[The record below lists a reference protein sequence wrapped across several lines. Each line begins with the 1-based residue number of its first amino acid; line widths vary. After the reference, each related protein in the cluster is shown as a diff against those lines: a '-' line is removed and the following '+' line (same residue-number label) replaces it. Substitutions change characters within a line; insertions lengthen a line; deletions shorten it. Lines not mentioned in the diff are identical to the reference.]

1 MLVPRHVWHF
11 KIQLLAKK
19 HLTQS
24 AGEAECHRFGR
35 RLHINKVLNVP
46 ARVHPETTF
55 YVVFLVNISK
65 DSVLFH
71 QQKDCSHAGETD
83 NSPRAK
89 WAPGQWFLWSYYK
102 LVKKTLTIKI
112 FFFLS
117 FPLCTHMHSF
127 FHPFSS
133 LLFSH
138 LLLFLCFPL
147 HSCLPDQPFL
157 SANTHIKLLQSPQ
170 FTCSCW
176 CCLEARQHKQGAQK
190 WLEHCSLVSVS
201 SQESVGGLECVC
213 LMSWY
218 NCACVLPACIK
229 VSAWVSLFS
238 QCLLKHTLPFMFTA
252 CLLDPEQWVPS
263 RCAVTAA
270 GSHHTSSQVLLSGS
284 GTVSNECW
292 ARPLESPRGGSALGN
307 RAGGL

>member
-1 MLVPRHVWHF
+1 MLFFWF
-11 KIQLLAKK
+11 
-19 HLTQS
+19 
-24 AGEAECHRFGR
+24 
-35 RLHINKVLNVP
+35 
-46 ARVHPETTF
+46 
-55 YVVFLVNISK
+55 NIPI

-112 FFFLS
+112 FFFSLFPSLHTHAFFLS
-117 FPLCTHMHSF
+117 SLFIPPFLSPSAFPL
-127 FHPFSS
+127 FSS
-133 LLFSH
+133 P
-138 LLLFLCFPL
+138 FLP
-147 HSCLPDQPFL
+147 SRSTL
-157 SANTHIKLLQSPQ
+157 SANTHIKSLQSPQ

-238 QCLLKHTLPFMFTA
+238 QCLLKHTLPFMSTA

-292 ARPLESPRGGSALGN
+292 ARPLESPRGGFALGN